1 MSYHLD
7 RFHSAVLVLAGDG
20 HVKSRLI
27 KAFEENLAGIPED
40 DLPGDLKE
48 DFCALK
54 SCMTAV
60 EPMHDEG
67 PASATVRKMSASD
80 ASDCAVQVVSMYG
93 EMLKRLT
100 TDDESADL
108 LLDDKISPFLV
119 KTAS

>member
-7 RFHSAVLVLAGDG
+7 RFHSAVMVLAGDG
-20 HVKSRLI
+20 HVKSRLLR
-27 KAFEENLAGIPED
+27 AYEENLAGIPED
-40 DLPGDLKE
+40 ELPGDLKQ

-54 SCMTAV
+54 SSLTAIK
-60 EPMHDEG
+60 PMRDEG

-100 TDDESADL
+100 SDDDAAAMP
-108 LLDDKISPFLV
+108 LDENVSPFLV
-119 KTAS
+119 KSAS

>member
-7 RFHSAVLVLAGDG
+7 RFQSAVMVLAGDG
-20 HVKSRLI
+20 HVKSRLL

-40 DLPGDLKE
+40 ELPGDLKQE
-48 DFCALK
+48 FCALK
-54 SCMTAV
+54 SCMTAIK
-60 EPMHDEG
+60 PMRDEG

-100 TDDESADL
+100 PDDDADDVL
-108 LLDDKISPFLV
+108 IDDKVSPFLV
-119 KTAS
+119 QSVS